1 MCPVDVSSLLG
12 NFKAKFDVNL
22 ITDFNATFAS
32 LSGYK
37 LTFNDLICELSNFH
51 AMFHSNLYANCHV
64 NLCSNCIVSS
74 IHIVMKFQILL

>member
-12 NFKAKFDVNL
+12 NFKVKLDVNL

-37 LTFNDLICELSNFH
+37 LTFNDLICELSFKLSCNVSFKP
-51 AMFHSNLYANCHV
+51 
-64 NLCSNCIVSS
+64 LCKLSCKLV
-74 IHIVMKFQILL
+74 F